1 MNTKKTMNAP
11 SAKETQHKVTP
22 LSQQEQKNVAGGYA
36 PTKPVI
42 LIPTDGSDIPDIKIP
57 TEEDFR
63 CY

>member
-11 SAKETQHKVTP
+11 SGKETQHKVRA

-42 LIPTDGSDIPDIKIP
+42 LIPTDGSDIPTPKVP
-57 TEEDFR
+57 SEEDFR